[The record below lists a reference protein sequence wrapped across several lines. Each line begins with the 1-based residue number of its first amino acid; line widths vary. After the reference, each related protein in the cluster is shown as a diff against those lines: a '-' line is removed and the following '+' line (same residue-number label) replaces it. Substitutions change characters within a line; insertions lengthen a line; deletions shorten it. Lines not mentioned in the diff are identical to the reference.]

1 VGLSGVP
8 AVPHAARRLPE
19 LWRGG
24 RGSSLG
30 RWEAPVDQSLYVV
43 SGSLG
48 AEALLEGNRR
58 GLPHFQVCGE
68 AVDGDDAIEKAKE
81 LKPDLI
87 LLDLLMPGMNGVE
100 ITSVLKAMMPEVPI
114 ILLTAH
120 DDKVGKALAPVA
132 GASVVVEK
140 QDGMN
145 KLIEFAQGLLERY

>member
-1 VGLSGVP
+1 MYCFRLKN
-8 AVPHAARRLPE
+8 AVRSAAKELCVSCKYLLRRDEFFMLKRI
-19 LWRGG
+19 LV
-24 RGSSLG
+24 
-30 RWEAPVDQSLYVV
+30 VDDSAKFRYAVR
-43 SGSLG
+43 
-48 AEALLEGNRR
+48 AFLENQTG
-58 GLPHFQVCGE
+58 FEVCGE